1 MAFTEKKRRFV
12 DALRRGMVGQEA
24 AKFAGYS
31 ERGASQAA
39 SRLMKDKDVLAAL
52 ERHEKINKAKEEAKA
67 QGKPLNIDALSKMYS
82 DPKDFLSAVMN
93 DSSEEVKLRV
103 DSAKTLMPY
112 FHTRKAEVGK
122 KEQAQAK
129 ADDIANNRF
138 APRSAPRLLN

>member
-24 AKFAGYS
+24 AIFAGYS

-52 ERHEKINKAKEEAKA
+52 ERHKKINTAKEEAKA

-93 DSSEEVKLRV
+93 DPLQDPKLRV
-103 DSAKTLMPY
+103 DAAKTLIPY
-112 FHTRKAEVGK
+112 FHARKADVGK